1 MKNILLFTLAA
12 TLPLFPAFANESSE
26 PSYEPMEYG
35 EEFVIDALF
44 QRDNVIN
51 VGLTGTKTLA
61 LTFDD
66 GPTPTTRLVL
76 DVLRK
81 HGVPA
86 VFFVNGKN
94 MSGREGTIRDIV
106 DSGHLLANHTENHAS
121 LGSTNNPVDAIQATH
136 KKIKGYVRS
145 DEVLLFRAPFGAWKS
160 SHAAKLNAIPELS
173 KYVGPIFW
181 SIGGAISSKG
191 ATHGAADWACWSKG
205 VSVANC
211 TAGYVNE
218 SVRNQGG
225 IVLFHDVNSKTAQLL
240 DGYIASMK
248 EKGYKFVRLDKV
260 QRIRDL
266 Q

>member
-86 VFFVNGKN
+86 VFFVNGRN
-94 MSGREGTIRDIV
+94 FQGRSQIIRDIV
-106 DSGHLLANHTENHAS
+106 ESGHLLANHTEHHAS

-136 KKIKGYVRS
+136 NKIKDYVRS

-181 SIGGAISSKG
+181 SIGGAMSSKG
-191 ATHGAADWACWSKG
+191 ATYGAADWACWSKG